1 MEIKF
6 ESTDLTSDEI
16 EVIIKS
22 RSHSVR
28 VEKLLNYLQ
37 KFEKKQSDNN
47 IPIKADDRVLIIKA
61 TELMMV
67 EVNQNELSF
76 FTETQLIKSAGKL
89 KDIRLRLNLPNFIQ
103 VSRFAIIN
111 MNYLQ
116 SIESGFSGT
125 LVAKLKGNVK
135 TTVSRRY
142 VPVIKQYLGL

>member
-6 ESTDLTSDEI
+6 EPTDLTSDEI

-22 RSHSVR
+22 RSRSHR
-28 VEKLLNYLQ
+28 VENLLNYLR
-37 KFEKKQSDNN
+37 KFEKKQSDN
-47 IPIKADDRVLIIKA
+47 IPIKADDRVLIVKA
-61 TELMMV
+61 AELMMV

-76 FTETQLIKSAGKL
+76 FTETQLIRSGGKL

-116 SIESGFSGT
+116 SI
-125 LVAKLKGNVK
+125 
-135 TTVSRRY
+135 
-142 VPVIKQYLGL
+142 

>member
-6 ESTDLTSDEI
+6 EPTDLTSDEI

-22 RSHSVR
+22 RSRSHR
-28 VEKLLNYLQ
+28 VEKLLNYLR
-37 KFEKKQSDNN
+37 KFEKKQSDN
-47 IPIKADDRVLIIKA
+47 IPIKADDRVLIVKA
-61 TELMMV
+61 AELMMV

-76 FTETQLIKSAGKL
+76 FTETQLIRSVGKL
-89 KDIRLRLNLPNFIQ
+89 KDVRLRLNLPNFIQ

-111 MNYLQ
+111 INYLQ

-135 TTVSRRY
+135 TTISRRY
-142 VPVIKQYLGL
+142 VPIIKQYLGL

>member
-6 ESTDLTSDEI
+6 EPTDLASDEI

-22 RSHSVR
+22 RSHSAR

-37 KFEKKQSDNN
+37 RFDKKQSEN
-47 IPIKADDRVLIIKA
+47 IPIKAEDRVLIIKN
-61 TELMMV
+61 TELIMV

-76 FTETQLIKSAGKL
+76 FTEAQVIKSTGKL
-89 KDIRLRLNLPNFIQ
+89 KNIRSRLNSSNFIQ

-125 LVAKLKGNVK
+125 LVAKLKGSVK

-142 VPVIKQYLGL
+142 VPIIKQYLGL